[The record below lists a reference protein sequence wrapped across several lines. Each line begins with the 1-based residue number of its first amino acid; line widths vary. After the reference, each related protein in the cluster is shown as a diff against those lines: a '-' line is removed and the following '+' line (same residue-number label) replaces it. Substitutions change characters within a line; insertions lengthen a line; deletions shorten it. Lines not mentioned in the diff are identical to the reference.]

1 MWLTPN
7 SRRTA
12 RTASARSCCMRP
24 RLAAPKMVR
33 VLRWPVR
40 PNSICSIISVMVE
53 RGEMVKPD
61 ISVVPLATRG
71 RDLDEVAVVAA
82 RAFHYDPF
90 FVFLEPGE
98 VRRARGLALF

>member
-7 SRRTA
+7 SSRTA

-24 RLAAPKMVR
+24 RLAAPKRGR
-33 VLRWPVR
+33 VLRCPVR
-40 PNSICSIISVMVE
+40 PNSICSIMSRMLE
-53 RGEMVKPD
+53 GGEMVKPE
-61 ISVVPLATRG
+61 ISVVPLATGG

-82 RAFHYDPF
+82 RAFQYDPF
-90 FVFLEPGE
+90 FAFLEPGQ